1 MACDV
6 AIFGVAGVCAA
17 GTIGAV
23 CALPKVAPG
32 TFTPCVGI
40 AVAVG
45 FGGGL
50 GPDCDATNPV
60 SGMDVPCGNGGVA
73 FVGVRANW
81 PSAVSKIVKLR
92 WVAIVAVGAR
102 VVHRFA

>member
-60 SGMDVPCGNGGVA
+60 SGMDVPCGNGDVA